1 MKGVK
6 VRQIIRKKTKEL
18 KDLETSSLEE
28 AELAVGG
35 KIKTSFI
42 LL

>member
-1 MKGVK
+1 MKGSK
-6 VRQIIRKKTKEL
+6 VRQIRRKTKEL

-28 AELAVGG
+28 AELAMDGD
-35 KIKTSFI
+35 IKTSFI